1 MKGVNIVT
9 NAAGGDAFWLSST
22 NPMMVEL
29 AKDFGFR
36 RLVFDLE
43 HGLFDQSALDMFTP
57 FCRAMGFEVYAKVL
71 GPNAPAI
78 QQALDFGADGV
89 IIPHVETLDHA
100 REVTGFAKYPPLGTR
115 SYAAGRIVTY
125 GAPPKGFFSDTNER
139 IKCFPMVESSAAL
152 ADVAA
157 IAALP
162 TVDGLFVGPTD
173 LALSC
178 GRECYAFDDADRR
191 ALAAIGDA
199 AAAAGKPWIMPA
211 WTAAERRFSRA
222 HGVAWMVTLS
232 DHGVARGGFAA
243 AMTAMSAEA

>member
-1 MKGVNIVT
+1 MHDH
-9 NAAGGDAFWLSST
+9 AAGNAFWLSTTS
-22 NPMMVEL
+22 PMMVEL
-29 AKDFGFR
+29 AKDFGFT

-43 HGLFDQSALDMFTP
+43 HGLFDQSALDLFTP

-89 IIPHVETLDHA
+89 IIPHVEGIEHA

-125 GAPPKGFFSDTNER
+125 GAPPPGFFEDSNAR
-139 IKCFPMVESSAAL
+139 IKCYPMVESAAAL
-152 ADVAA
+152 ADIGS
-157 IAALP
+157 IAQLP

-178 GRECYAFDDADRR
+178 GRQRYAFDDADRA
-191 ALAAIGDA
+191 ALAAIATA
-199 AAAAGKPWIMPA
+199 ARAAGKPWIMPA
-211 WTAAERRFSRA
+211 WTEGERRFSRE
-222 HGVAWMVTLS
+222 HGVGWMVTLS
-232 DHGVARGGFAA
+232 DHGVARGGFAGA
-243 AMTAMSAEA
+243 VPAMSAEA